1 MTHRP
6 TLIRITSTLCAAA
19 CLFAFTACSNGAPS
33 AQTQQDNGDHS
44 KQDDAGKTDTPE
56 HLVDTMMQY
65 VNDKDLTSIL
75 TLVSDKAKPDGMI
88 VDEHADAV
96 GKTVDKWTMGSVT
109 MDDNRY
115 VIPVSWTIGNQDGT
129 SKLYVEPAPDEGY
142 LFARMPLASIQIAD
156 GQSID
161 GQKQADGGGTYVT
174 LPGEHRISLDTTWA
188 KEDSTVILGPGMGTD
203 YSTAAAIGRHITVT
217 DQYASMLSDMIT
229 RDVASSTVSC
239 DRYDRSVRANC
250 PLALP
255 DGTGPRF
262 QSIDV
267 TNVDVKDGRNLLTP
281 IISGTAIEFTGEET
295 KLDGVTPAVAP
306 DGAYCRMDG
315 CWRMDFAYRPKP
327 FSNVMAHLF
336 IDKGQPRLEQDS
348 IDMASL

>member
-19 CLFAFTACSNGAPS
+19 CLFALTACSNGAPS
-33 AQTQQDNGDHS
+33 GQAKQDNAGQSERDA
-44 KQDDAGKTDTPE
+44 AGKTDTPE
-56 HLVDTMMQY
+56 HLVDTMMNH
-65 VNDKDLTSIL
+65 VKAKDLTSIL
-75 TLVSDKAKPDGMI
+75 KLVSDKAKPDGMI
-88 VDEHADAV
+88 VDKHADRISE
-96 GKTVDKWTMGSVT
+96 TVDKWTMGTVT

-129 SKLYVEPAPDEGY
+129 SKLYVEPASDKGY
-142 LFARMPLASIQIAD
+142 RFASMPLASIQIAD

-161 GQKQADGGGTYVT
+161 GQRQADGGGTYVT
-174 LPGEHRISLDTTWA
+174 LPGEHRISLDATWA

-203 YSTAAAIGRHITVT
+203 YSTAASGRHITVT
-217 DQYASMLSDMIT
+217 DQYAGMLSDMIT
-229 RDVASSTVSC
+229 REATSSMVSC
-239 DRYDRSVRANC
+239 DRYDRPQRSGC
-250 PLALP
+250 LAVLP
-255 DGTGPRF
+255 DGTGSRF

-267 TNVDVKDGRNLLTP
+267 TTVDVKDGRNLLTP

-306 DGAYCRMDG
+306 DGSYCRMDG

-327 FSNVMAHLF
+327 FSNVMAHLL